1 MHLVLDGNRMKNAA
15 RVGGRRMN
23 EAGFDGDEDD
33 QGAGASPLFNRS
45 LAKAF
50 GILEAF
56 SIDRRSMNLPEL
68 AAITG
73 LSKSAVQRL
82 TFTLESLGYLRKD
95 PGSKRYSVTPRTL
108 ELGMRYTTTSSLI
121 ESASPYL
128 LDLNI
133 KCGETVNLSEPD
145 GLDMIFV
152 SSYPGRRQISVQ
164 LPVGGR
170 FPIYCTAAGRAYL
183 SGSSGERVDA
193 VIGGSQIHSYTPNTI
208 LDRAEIIRLVDEAR
222 TAGFAFANGEFY
234 RGDINIAAPVIGT
247 DGRAIAA
254 VGVSV
259 PVTRWTFESA
269 RADIA
274 PQVTEAAQTISSRYA
289 PRRPV

>member
-1 MHLVLDGNRMKNAA
+1 MPTREHDSDGERQEAA
-15 RVGGRRMN
+15 
-23 EAGFDGDEDD
+23 AD
-33 QGAGASPLFNRS
+33 SPLFNQS

-50 GILEAF
+50 AILEAF

-82 TFTLESLGYLRKD
+82 TYTLESLGYLRKD
-95 PGSKRYSVTPRTL
+95 PQSKRYSVTPRTL

-145 GLDMIFV
+145 GLNMIFV
-152 SSYPGRRQISVQ
+152 ANYPGRRQISVQ
-164 LPVGGR
+164 LPVGSCY
-170 FPIYCTAAGRAYL
+170 PIYCTAAGRALL
-183 SGSSGERVDA
+183 SGRPKAEADA
-193 VIGGSQIHSYTPNTI
+193 LIAASDIRGYTPTTI
-208 LDRAEIIRLVDEAR
+208 MDRAEIVRRIDEAR
-222 TAGFAFANGEFY
+222 TAGFAFAKGEFY
-234 RGDINIAAPVIGT
+234 RGDINLAAPIFGVE
-247 DGRAIAA
+247 GRAVAA

-259 PVTRWTFESA
+259 PVTRWTFENA
-269 RADIA
+269 CAEIA
-274 PQVTEAAQTISSRYA
+274 PQITEAAQNISSLYA

>member
-1 MHLVLDGNRMKNAA
+1 MGGNGMQNA
-15 RVGGRRMN
+15 RRSGGKRMN
-23 EAGFDGDEDD
+23 QAAFGSEEDD
-33 QGAGASPLFNRS
+33 HSPAISPLFNQS

-50 GILEAF
+50 GLLEAF

-68 AAITG
+68 AANTG
-73 LSKSAVQRL
+73 LTKSAVQRL
-82 TFTLESLGYLRKD
+82 TFTLEALGYLRKD
-95 PGSKRYSVTPRTL
+95 PVSKRYSVTPRTL

-145 GLDMIFV
+145 TLNMIFV

-164 LPVGGR
+164 LPVGSR
-170 FPIYCTAAGRAYL
+170 FPIYCTAAGRAFL
-183 SGSSGERVDA
+183 SGSTREKVDA
-193 VIGGSQIHSYTPNTI
+193 VIGGSEIRSYTPNTI
-208 LDRAEIIRLVDEAR
+208 LDRAEIIRLIEDAR
-222 TAGFAFANGEFY
+222 MAGFAFANGEFY
-234 RGDINIAAPVIGT
+234 RGDINIAAPVTGS
-247 DGRAIAA
+247 DGQAIAA

-269 RADIA
+269 CAEIA
-274 PQVTEAAQTISSRYA
+274 PQVTEAAQIISSLFA

>member
-1 MHLVLDGNRMKNAA
+1 MALGGDDRQNAAPSRERGMNQTALDGED
-15 RVGGRRMN
+15 N
-23 EAGFDGDEDD
+23 ELRASV
-33 QGAGASPLFNRS
+33 SPLFNQS

-95 PGSKRYSVTPRTL
+95 PASKRYSVTPRTL

-145 GLDMIFV
+145 GLNMIFV
-152 SSYPGRRQISVQ
+152 SGYPGRRQISVQ
-164 LPVGGR
+164 LPVGSR
-170 FPIYCTAAGRAYL
+170 FPIYCTAAGRAFL
-183 SGSSGERVDA
+183 SGSTTERVESI
-193 VIGGSQIHSYTPNTI
+193 IGSSKIRSYTPNTI
-208 LDRAEIIRLVDEAR
+208 LDRAEIIRLVDDAR
-222 TAGFAFANGEFY
+222 MAGFAFANGEFY
-234 RGDINIAAPVIGT
+234 RGDINIAAPVLGA
-247 DGRAIAA
+247 DGHAVAA

-259 PVTRWTFESA
+259 PVTRWTFENA
-269 RADIA
+269 CADIA
-274 PQVTEAAQTISSRYA
+274 PQVTEAAQTISSLFA

>member
-1 MHLVLDGNRMKNAA
+1 MNGAA
-15 RVGGRRMN
+15 KRIQ
-23 EAGFDGDEDD
+23 DED
-33 QGAGASPLFNRS
+33 QGSGISPLFNQS

-56 SIDRRSMNLPEL
+56 SLDRRSMNLPEL

-73 LSKSAVQRL
+73 LTKSAVQRL

-95 PGSKRYSVTPRTL
+95 PISKRYSVTPRTL

-121 ESASPYL
+121 EIASPYL

-145 GLDMIFV
+145 GLNMIFV

-164 LPVGGR
+164 LPVGSR
-170 FPIYCTAAGRAYL
+170 FPIYCTAAGRAFL
-183 SGSSGERVDA
+183 SGSTGEMVDA
-193 VIGGSQIHSYTPNTI
+193 VMGASQIRSYTPNTI
-208 LDRAEIIRLVDEAR
+208 LDSAEIVRMIEDAR
-222 TAGFAFANGEFY
+222 TAGFAFANSEFY
-234 RGDINIAAPVIGT
+234 RGDINIAAPVMGS

-254 VGVSV
+254 VGASV

-269 RADIA
+269 CADIA
-274 PQVTEAAQTISSRYA
+274 PQVTEAAQTISSLFA
-289 PRRPV
+289 PRRPA